1 MLASPATSPEMEPKL
16 YKFNDDDVLEVEIE
30 HPTIPEFKSLGFRW
44 YAIPAISNFRMD
56 IGGVTYGCLSFNGWY
71 MGTEIMRDFLED
83 WR

>member
-1 MLASPATSPEMEPKL
+1 MEPKL

-30 HPTIPEFKSLGFRW
+30 HPTIPEFKSLGFRG